1 MHSLAFGLVSIVIML
16 VCKYFSPRFPI
27 ELVVVILGITLCWGL
42 HYDDDM
48 EVVGKFDGLPTFEV
62 PKIQDFAAELFPHSI
77 IVTLI
82 TYIISI
88 SIVKNFSMK
97 HNYPVCGNQHLF
109 ALGVANVFGSFFKCY
124 PASGSLSRSVALED
138 AGARTN
144 VSSLVTASILL
155 FTLLCLT
162 SLFQDLPKSILAA
175 IIFVALKNMFLRVRV
190 GFDLVFTKRQYYD
203 ASVWWIT
210 FVATLLVSMQWG
222 VLIGMGAS
230 ILALFIQLR
239 AKNAFDRTMRRI
251 FKEMC
256 TYPLM
261 PVHYYT
267 FNTNSSS
274 FLCTG
279 EGIKSQPLCRFVIGC
294 GSGKQSSENP
304 LREPLNRRQQSRIE
318 HTQIEGAHGLR
329 IVISNFDVPLCF
341 LNIDSFRA
349 ELISALDN
357 AHLNDED
364 LNQKETKEEK
374 EEESKKSGEE
384 KETAL
389 LVNFQNIDFV
399 DESAMSIIEQ
409 IVSDI
414 ENRLDTVRLYFVACN
429 DEIEEQMRQCSV
441 WEKVGKEYFVDSIT
455 RAMSSVQ
462 QGIVRTGT

>member
-16 VCKYFSPRFPI
+16 VSKYFSPRFPI

-48 EVVGKFDGLPTFEV
+48 EVVGEFDGLPTFEV

-357 AHLNDED
+357 AHQNDED
-364 LNQKETKEEK
+364 LNEKETKEEK
-374 EEESKKSGEE
+374 EEESKKSREE

-441 WEKVGKEYFVDSIT
+441 WEKVGKEFFVDSIT
-455 RAMSSVQ
+455 RAMSCVQ